1 MPKSKN
7 IPENMYYT
15 YILTTKNNQ
24 MLYIGITSDL
34 QKRLYEHKNKMLD
47 GFGKKYNIN
56 KLVHYEEFE
65 NVEDAIARE
74 KQLKGWTRIKKN
86 NLITADNPEWEELSF

>member
-1 MPKSKN
+1 
-7 IPENMYYT
+7 MYYT

-47 GFGKKYNIN
+47 GFTKKYNID

-65 NVEDAIARE
+65 NVEDAINRE
-74 KQLKGWTRIKKN
+74 KQLKGWTRSKKN
-86 NLITADNPEWEELSF
+86 NLISVNNPDWMELSF